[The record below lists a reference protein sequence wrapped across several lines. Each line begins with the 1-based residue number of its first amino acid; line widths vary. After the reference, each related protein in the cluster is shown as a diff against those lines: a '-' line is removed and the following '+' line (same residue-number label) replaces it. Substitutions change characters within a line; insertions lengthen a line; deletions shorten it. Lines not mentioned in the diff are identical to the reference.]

1 METNAQQRH
10 DLQERPLRVL
20 MASDVYFP
28 RINGVSTSIATF
40 RGALLDH
47 GVEVRLVVPR
57 YGNEGDEDGIVRVTG
72 RAVPGDPEDRLV
84 SWRAMREAVRNAAA
98 DCDVLHVQTPFVAH
112 YAGLAAARAH
122 GLPRVLT
129 YHTFFEEYLHH
140 YVPWLPSALLRVA
153 ARRLSRSQCNQMD
166 AVVVPS
172 TAMRDRLLEY
182 GVTRPTHV
190 LPTGVPMQDFMY
202 GDGQRFRARHGIAAD
217 ARLALYV
224 GRVAHEKN
232 IGFLLDV
239 AQRMQQLL
247 DSFVLVI
254 AGEGP
259 GMEALQDMVRTR
271 GLQQA
276 VRFIGYL
283 ERAHELPD
291 CYASA
296 DAFVFAS
303 LTETQGLVLIEAMA
317 AGTPV
322 VALAAMGTCDILA
335 ARRGALVPQASIDE
349 FTAALHRL
357 MLDDDLRARLSSEA
371 REYAAEWS
379 DQALAGRLARLYH
392 SLAQARGVPSTST
405 HPAGPQRAIAR

>member
-1 METNAQQRH
+1 M
-10 DLQERPLRVL
+10 V
-20 MASDVYFP
+20 SDVYFP

-40 RGALLDH
+40 RAALAGQ

-57 YGNEGDEDGIVRVTG
+57 YGGEVAEDGIVRVAG
-72 RAVPGDPEDRLV
+72 RSVLGDPEDRLV
-84 SWRAMREAVRNAAA
+84 GWRSMHRAVREAAA

-112 YAGLAAARAH
+112 YAGVAGARALR
-122 GLPRVLT
+122 LPKLLT

-140 YVPWLPSALLRVA
+140 YVSWLPSPLLRSA

-182 GVTRPTHV
+182 GVTRPMHV
-190 LPTGVPMQDFMY
+190 LPTGVPTQDFMR
-202 GDGQRFRARHGIAAD
+202 GDGQRFRVRHGIAVD

-247 DSFVLVI
+247 DDFVLVI

-259 GMEALQDMVRTR
+259 GMEALQATVRVR
-271 GLQQA
+271 GLQQV

-291 CYASA
+291 CYAAA

-303 LTETQGLVLIEAMA
+303 QTETQGLVLIEAMA